1 MFLSETET
9 RTIQG
14 IPYKILKAA
23 QNNRMRI
30 LLVEDD
36 SALRDT
42 LSQALR
48 LTGYGVDSVSDG
60 QAADNVLLL
69 NPYDL
74 VVLDLG
80 LPHLDGIEV
89 LRRLRN
95 RQNHTPVLVLS
106 ARDDISERVQGLKTG
121 ADDYLTK
128 PFALPEL
135 EARIEALLRRACGGK
150 MRLIHGPLEFD
161 LDGRAVLVN
170 GKPIDFSVRE
180 MAVLEALMQRSGQ
193 VVVKTRLAQRIS
205 DWENEVGV
213 NTIEVYIHRL
223 RKKLEPWGVHIR
235 TIHGLGYLL
244 EPYVTT

>member
-1 MFLSETET
+1 
-9 RTIQG
+9 
-14 IPYKILKAA
+14 
-23 QNNRMRI
+23 MRI

-36 SALRDT
+36 SALRDA

-48 LTGYGVDSVSDG
+48 LARYGVDPVSDG
-60 QAADNVLLL
+60 QAADNALLA
-69 NPYDL
+69 NSYDL

-80 LPHLDGIEV
+80 LPYLDGIEV
-89 LRRLRN
+89 LQRLRN
-95 RQNHTPVLVLS
+95 RQDHTPVLVLS

-135 EARIEALLRRACGGK
+135 EARIKALLRRASGGK
-150 MRLIHGPLEFD
+150 MQLVHGPLEFD
-161 LDGRAVLVN
+161 LDGRIVLID
-170 GKPIDFSVRE
+170 GKPADFSVRE
-180 MAVLEALMQRSGQ
+180 MAILEVLMQRSGQ
-193 VVVKTRLAQRIS
+193 VVIKTRLAQRIS
-205 DWENEVGV
+205 DWENEIGV

-223 RKKLEPWGVHIR
+223 RKRLEPRGVRIR